1 MATVEQLST
10 DIQVLR
16 RDVEAVSV
24 ITTKFETAIDKLS
37 DVANSL
43 DKIIAVHDS
52 RLETHEDTDA
62 KLFVLIEERRKEAIE
77 QYEVLHKRIGTM
89 SDEFEDDL
97 RGSMKEMVDSIKEM
111 KEKDAVHHKE
121 VSERLTKLEMWKWYV
136 VGAAMGAGI
145 VGSYV
150 FESIILG
157 S

>member
-16 RDVEAVSV
+16 RDVEAVSL

-97 RGSMKEMVDSIKEM
+97 RGSMREMMDSIKDM
-111 KEKDAVHHKE
+111 KEKDDEHHKE
-121 VSERLTKLEMWKWYV
+121 MAERLTKLEMWKWYV
-136 VGAAMGAGI
+136 VGAATVAGI
-145 VGSYV
+145 IGSYV
-150 FESIILG
+150 LEYMAK
-157 S
+157 

>member
-16 RDVEAVSV
+16 RDVEAVSL

-62 KLFVLIEERRKEAIE
+62 KLFILIEERRKETTE

-89 SDEFEDDL
+89 SDEFEGEL
-97 RGSMKEMVDSIKEM
+97 RQSMKDMAESIKDM
-111 KEKDAVHHKE
+111 KEKDDEHHKE
-121 VSERLTKLEMWKWYV
+121 MAERLTKLEMWKWYV
-136 VGAAMGAGI
+136 VGCAIGAGI
-145 VGSYV
+145 IGSYV
-150 FESIILG
+150 LEYMTL
-157 S
+157 

>member
-1 MATVEQLST
+1 MASVEQLST

-16 RDVEAVSV
+16 RDVEAVSI

-89 SDEFEDDL
+89 SDEFENDL
-97 RGSMKEMVDSIKEM
+97 RGSMKEMVDSIKDM
-111 KEKDAVHHKE
+111 KEKDDAHHRE
-121 VSERLTKLEMWKWYV
+121 MAERLTRLEMWKWYV
-136 VGAAMGAGI
+136 IGAATVAGI
-145 VGSYV
+145 IGSYV
-150 FESIILG
+150 LEYMTL
-157 S
+157 

>member
-111 KEKDAVHHKE
+111 KEKDTAHHKE

-150 FESIILG
+150 FESIILN

>member
-16 RDVEAVSV
+16 RDVEAVSL

-62 KLFVLIEERRKEAIE
+62 KLFVLIEERRKEAIM

-89 SDEFEDDL
+89 SDEFEGEL
-97 RGSMKEMVDSIKEM
+97 RQSMKDMAESIKDM
-111 KEKDAVHHKE
+111 KEKDDEHHKE
-121 VSERLTKLEMWKWYV
+121 MAERLTKLEMWKWYV
-136 VGAAMGAGI
+136 VGAATVAGI
-145 VGSYV
+145 IGSYV
-150 FESIILG
+150 LEYMAK
-157 S
+157 

>member
-10 DIQVLR
+10 DVQVLK
-16 RDVEAVSV
+16 RDIESVSTV
-24 ITTKFETAIDKLS
+24 TAKFETAIDKLS

-77 QYEVLHKRIGTM
+77 QYEVLDKRIGTM

-97 RGSMKEMVDSIKEM
+97 RSSMKEMVNTIKVME
-111 KEKDAVHHKE
+111 EKDESHHKE
-121 VSERLTKLEMWKWYV
+121 MSERLNKLEMWKWYV
-136 VGAAMGAGI
+136 IGAATAAGI
-145 VGSYV
+145 AGSYV
-150 FESIILG
+150 FEAIMTG
-157 S
+157 G

>member
-16 RDVEAVSV
+16 RDVEAVSL

-62 KLFVLIEERRKEAIE
+62 KLFVLIEERRKEAIM

-89 SDEFEDDL
+89 SDEFENDL
-97 RGSMKEMVDSIKEM
+97 RGSMRDMMDSIKDM
-111 KEKDAVHHKE
+111 KEKDDEHHKE
-121 VSERLTKLEMWKWYV
+121 MAERLTKLEMWKWYV
-136 VGAAMGAGI
+136 VGCATVAGI
-145 VGSYV
+145 IGSYV
-150 FESIILG
+150 LEYMTL
-157 S
+157 

>member
-16 RDVEAVSV
+16 RDVEAASL

-97 RGSMKEMVDSIKEM
+97 RGSMREMMDSIKEM
-111 KEKDAVHHKE
+111 KEKDDAHHKE
-121 VSERLTKLEMWKWYV
+121 MAERLTKLEMWKWYV
-136 VGAAMGAGI
+136 VGCAIGAGVI
-145 VGSYV
+145 GSYV
-150 FESIILG
+150 LEYITL
-157 S
+157 

>member
-16 RDVEAVSV
+16 RDVEAVSL

-97 RGSMKEMVDSIKEM
+97 RGSMREMMDSIKDM
-111 KEKDAVHHKE
+111 KEKDEAHHKE
-121 VSERLTKLEMWKWYV
+121 MAERLTKLEMWKWYV
-136 VGAAMGAGI
+136 VGGAIGAGVI
-145 VGSYV
+145 GSYV
-150 FESIILG
+150 LEYMTL
-157 S
+157 

>member
-16 RDVEAVSV
+16 RDVEAVSL

-62 KLFVLIEERRKEAIE
+62 KLFILIEERRKETTE

-89 SDEFEDDL
+89 SDEFEGEL
-97 RGSMKEMVDSIKEM
+97 RKSMKDMAESIKDM
-111 KEKDAVHHKE
+111 KEKDDQHHKE
-121 VSERLTKLEMWKWYV
+121 MAERLTKLEMWKWYV
-136 VGAAMGAGI
+136 VGAATVAGI
-145 VGSYV
+145 IGSYV
-150 FESIILG
+150 LEYMAR
-157 S
+157 

>member
-16 RDVEAVSV
+16 RDVEAASL

-89 SDEFEDDL
+89 SDEFENDL
-97 RGSMKEMVDSIKEM
+97 RGSMKEMVDSIKDM
-111 KEKDAVHHKE
+111 KEKDDAHHRE
-121 VSERLTKLEMWKWYV
+121 MAERLTRLEMWKWYV
-136 VGAAMGAGI
+136 IGAATVAGI
-145 VGSYV
+145 IGSYV
-150 FESIILG
+150 LEYMTL
-157 S
+157 